1 MQRNRA
7 LLGALLASLVL
18 AAGVAGAFTT
28 GTTSTAPTG
37 TEHVSVDAAGQVEA
51 QPDQAVVTV
60 AVEATAADVAT
71 ARNRLA
77 ANVSSVRTALTD
89 AGVTDDGIETTS
101 FDIRNVERRYEPR
114 DDGGER
120 QPEYLAVQRFTVT
133 LSDPDRAGEIVDTA
147 VDNGATRVDGVRLTL
162 SRERRQELRQRALE
176 RAVDN
181 ARTEAETV
189 AARAGLAVTGAHSIS
204 TTEVSSQPVRYEAAR
219 TTADAGGGTTIDS
232 GPVTVSA
239 DVQVV
244 YNATGQ

>member
-18 AAGVAGAFTT
+18 AAGVAGAYTT
-28 GTTSTAPTG
+28 GATSTAPTG
-37 TEHVSVDAAGQVEA
+37 TEHVSVDATGQVEA

-60 AVEATAADVAT
+60 AVEATADDVAT

-77 ANVSSVRTALTD
+77 ANASSVRAALTD
-89 AGVTDDGIETTS
+89 AGIAAEDLETTS
-101 FDIRNVERRYEPR
+101 FDIRNVERRYRPEGE
-114 DDGGER
+114 GGDS
-120 QPEYLAVQRFTVT
+120 QPEYLAVQRFAVT
-133 LSDPDRAGEIVDTA
+133 LDDPDRAGEIVDTA
-147 VDNGATRVDGVRLTL
+147 VDNGATRVDGVQLTL
-162 SRERRQELRQRALE
+162 SREREQELRQQALE
-176 RAVDN
+176 QAVDN
-181 ARTEAETV
+181 ARTEADTV

-204 TTEVSSQPVRYEAAR
+204 TTDVTSRPVRYEAAR
-219 TTADAGGGTTIDS
+219 ATADAGGGTTIDS